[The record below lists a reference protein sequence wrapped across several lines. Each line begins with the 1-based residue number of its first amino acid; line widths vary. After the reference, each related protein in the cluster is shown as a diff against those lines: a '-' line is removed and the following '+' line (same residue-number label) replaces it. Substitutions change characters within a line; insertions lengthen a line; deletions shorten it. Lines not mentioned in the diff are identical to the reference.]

1 MEMEKVRRPWAELVV
16 GIISLAVLAIAPVSI
31 SWVGIVAVIVA
42 VVSTLVTL
50 VAARFS
56 SRWQVILLFIGI
68 VLTAAGIW
76 YGIQHESDTDIFSLA
91 LLWIVG
97 SGLVLSSFL
106 TLLCRIKG

>member
-16 GIISLAVLAIAPVSI
+16 GIIGLAVLAIAPVSI
-31 SWVGIVAVIVA
+31 SWVGIVA